1 MAIKILEK
9 SKISDD
15 SDVVRI
21 ERELAIM
28 QTLKHK
34 NIILLYEVL
43 FLFILFFKIFYK
55 CYKRY
60 LKLRKLYISLW
71 NMRRKGNY
79 LDI

>member
-9 SKISDD
+9 SKICDE

-28 QTLKHK
+28 QKLKHK

-43 FLFILFFKIFYK
+43 FCLIFCLLLFL
-55 CYKRY
+55 
-60 LKLRKLYISLW
+60 
-71 NMRRKGNY
+71 
-79 LDI
+79 